1 MAPGF
6 SNKGTLKMQNNLIP
20 TTCLVELDSEPRILD
35 IELAERLEFERPR
48 VVRELIARNRDEL
61 ETYGGLP
68 CHTAN
73 PGNQGGRPGKAYY
86 LNEGQALVICALSR
100 TEKAAA
106 VRKMLID
113 VFMAYRQGKIVEV
126 RAHRRRPPNK
136 ARHVDEFDHVNEALQ
151 AFVDQPEALIQV
163 LARCVVRLD
172 ALELSRN

>member
-1 MAPGF
+1 
-6 SNKGTLKMQNNLIP
+6 MQTEIIPSSSIVNL
-20 TTCLVELDSEPRILD
+20 DNEPRILD
-35 IELAERLEFERPR
+35 VELAERLEFERPR

-61 ETYGGLP
+61 EAYGGLP

-126 RAHRRRPPNK
+126 RAHRRRPPT
-136 ARHVDEFDHVNEALQ
+136 RQTQVDEFDCVNETLQ
-151 AFVDQPEALIQV
+151 AFARQPEALIQV
-163 LARCVVRLD
+163 LARCVVRLN
-172 ALELSRN
+172 ALELAR